1 MDVSKIIFYNFH
13 IVCFTQQEALLE
25 QATKAVARKQV
36 DADYLEK
43 RICFLEEEEK
53 RRKRIIPLPP
63 SSYSYVENRKNLAM
77 NPYHSD
83 STPTPS
89 SLPYW
94 PSEKGDP
101 WSEYR
106 KEFKRKGGNAR
117 DV

>member
-77 NPYHSD
+77 NPYHLD
-83 STPTPS
+83 PTPTPS

-94 PSEKGDP
+94 PSEKGNP
-101 WSEYR
+101 
-106 KEFKRKGGNAR
+106 R